1 MKKKFLNQKGMSIA
15 EVLVALVIAT
25 TVMGASY
32 MIYNNFQGTFI
43 RQIGHNNIKQ
53 EARFALHTLQ
63 FDSRMAGYKHPSSA
77 DGEVQKPVTVLNDDG
92 TEVADSTEFGEVV
105 KFCYDTE
112 KIIGWTADDKPIVE
126 IARRLIRY
134 ELKIPHSPYTEKTV
148 LKRKVWETS
157 TCEEADDDMVSDWAP
172 VAQSFSKFAVR
183 IRSKHI
189 DYEINM
195 TSKDEKITEKYSA
208 SSYMRNLNYGG
219 NTYYARDED
228 DLHNQRDAVLAFT
241 GSMKAT
247 CANNVKR
254 DIQLP
259 IFTTDDEIIELHQGE
274 LVGTDDEYRTHEA
287 IIIRAEKPP
296 EVTGIPSIQ
305 HSQMKLRLTRKVIAL
320 DAFPSGLTATSGF
333 IDTDNDGSKDSDE
346 EYDGTLVIEGD
357 LANGD
362 SSYSFNSSGYQD
374 FTVTVEA
381 DLDVD
386 CDSDGT
392 FDDQSV
398 AKKAYIIRI
407 HKYEAP
413 QLSDINMHEWSGK
426 GITQDKGNY
435 ESRGNSK
442 ANGGPFYDVSADG
455 KSFYVQQNL
464 SSPSFYVSNE
474 EYTDVV
480 VKGMICQG
488 SYPDCV
494 NPMTSWMDDDLIGMA
509 FGYTR
514 PATSLKVWPDGRIRA
529 CAGVDYLNLKD
540 NSNFSETS
548 LKNSLKSNERSS
560 FTSDKENFFGP
571 VADKVFD
578 MYLWHWYGH
587 WGTNSS
593 GHAVSHFNNVEFTHE
608 KGCGLSDSGA
618 AYPETGPTIWNRGT
632 SSPVNYYAKGYDHL
646 YANMSETRPSGGE
659 AKRKCYKSGN
669 WSSTNGEYSFGVLS
683 YAPGAYHTQR
693 RRGCWRWG
701 KDTGIKNLIT
711 ATYKSNNLRVNIENK
726 PFRINT
732 DRIRYTAFNLK
743 FDDGVLKDYN
753 LATPA
758 NVSLPTD
765 SDCTDTVT
773 TNCAKP
779 ELKADGFNKFQSG
792 SIAIFTQSQP
802 DVKYSNFQIAR
813 LPRWVPKSTA
823 SNKPMPKANNLYYY
837 MNDTYNTIN
846 KVSGLLSKSYDPN
859 GELLSVA
866 VDATTCET
874 VGGRGT
880 ATSGTLKTQTVD
892 GSSRTVDCRLSGVWR
907 AKTMDWEKPNNLPNI
922 NEVYD
927 MNEKNSYSGARATIA
942 TAEGGEI
949 YVYTDGSFKY
959 KTVPSAFSGNTAGT
973 DSFYYAVQTDDTANS
988 RISDIKKVTIGYNIA
1003 NTTPNGI
1010 TFKSYRDDDD
1020 DDEDIFVSNI
1030 SGLDAATFTTI
1041 PEADLEDD
1049 LSFDEDEK
1057 KDLVIAK
1064 LEVTTGVSGQEPD
1077 PSDFVRFNIG
1087 KLKNDDED
1095 IAVKHSN
1102 RFRIDQIDEDFYL
1115 VLNRDDDNRYSDLP
1129 QNKKF
1134 FKVRIIATDL
1144 RGNQY
1149 SKYTKV
1155 KVNKVDCSETGME
1168 NIIVYKTKA
1177 AMTIS
1182 GFIKATSDKKVFR
1195 RKTVPLTAGD
1205 DEAIIKFNF
1214 PERNIIPQVRITD
1227 DGMLSNRCKEGDDY
1241 PFIDRQQLWS
1251 DS

>member
-1 MKKKFLNQKGMSIA
+1 MNIKFLKQKGMSIA

-32 MIYNNFQGTFI
+32 MIYNNFQGTFV

-63 FDSRMAGYKHPSSA
+63 FDSRMAGYKHPDSPN
-77 DGEVQKPVTVLNDDG
+77 GEVQNPVIVLNDDG
-92 TEVADSTEFGEVV
+92 TEVSDSTEFGEVV

-112 KIIGWTADDKPIVE
+112 HISGYDDDGNPIVE
-126 IARRLIRY
+126 IQRKLIRY
-134 ELKIPHSPYTEKTV
+134 ELQIPFSPFTEKTV
-148 LKRKVWETS
+148 LKKKTWNSS
-157 TCEEADDDMVSDWAP
+157 TCEEDDDDVDADWTP
-172 VAQSFSKFAVR
+172 VAQFFSKFAVR

-208 SSYMRNLNYGG
+208 SSFMRNLNYGG

-228 DLHNQRDAVLAFT
+228 DLHDGRDAVLAFT

-247 CANNVKR
+247 CANGVKR
-254 DIQLP
+254 DIQLAD
-259 IFTTDDEIIELHQGE
+259 FTTDNDIIELHQGE
-274 LVGTDDEYRTHEA
+274 LVGTDNEYRTHER

-296 EVTGIPSIQ
+296 EITGIPKIQ
-305 HSQMKLRLTRKVIAL
+305 HSQMKLRLTKKSGLNHAL
-320 DAFPSGLTATSGF
+320 PTGLTASSGY
-333 IDTDNDGSKDSDE
+333 IDENDNGVRDSTE
-346 EYDGTLVIEGD
+346 LYDGTLIIEGD
-357 LANGD
+357 LANSDG
-362 SSYSFNSSGYQD
+362 SYSFDSDGYQD
-374 FTVTVEA
+374 FSFTVEA

-398 AKKAYIIRI
+398 AKKSYTIRVK
-407 HKYEAP
+407 KYEAP

-426 GITQDKGNY
+426 GITQDRGNY
-435 ESRGNSK
+435 ESRGNST
-442 ANGGPFYDVSADG
+442 ANGGPFYDVTADG

-474 EYTDVV
+474 EYSDVV

-494 NPMTSWMDDDLIGMA
+494 NPMTSWMDDDLVGMA

-514 PATSLKVWPDGRIRA
+514 PATALKVWPDGRIRA
-529 CAGVDYLNLKD
+529 CAGVDYANIKD
-540 NSNFSETS
+540 NSSFSETR

-578 MYLWHWYGH
+578 MYLWHWFGH

-608 KGCGLSDSGA
+608 KGCGFSDSGA

-632 SSPVNYYAKGYDHL
+632 SNPVTYYAKGYDHL
-646 YANMSETRPSGGE
+646 YANMSETRPSGSRD
-659 AKRKCYKSGN
+659 KRNCYKSGS
-669 WSSTNGEYSFGVLS
+669 WSSTNGEYSFGRLS
-683 YAPGAYHTQR
+683 YAPGAYHTSR
-693 RRGCWRWG
+693 ARGCWRWG

-711 ATYKSNNLRVNIENK
+711 ATYRSNNLRVNIENK
-726 PFRINT
+726 PFRVNT
-732 DRIRYTAFNLK
+732 DNIRYTAFNLK
-743 FDDGVLKDYN
+743 FDGGVLKDYN
-753 LATPA
+753 TTTPT
-758 NVSLPTD
+758 NISLP
-765 SDCTDTVT
+765 SNQDCTETTT

-779 ELKADGFNKFQSG
+779 ELKEDNFKKFQGG

-802 DVKYSNFQIAR
+802 DVKYSNFQIAK
-813 LPRWVPKSTA
+813 LPRWVPKSNA
-823 SNKPMPKANNLYYY
+823 ANKPMPKANNLYFY
-837 MNDTYNTIN
+837 MNSTYNAIN

-859 GELLSVA
+859 GEPLSVV
-866 VDATTCET
+866 VDASTCET

-880 ATSGTLKTQTVD
+880 ATSGVLKTQSVD
-892 GSSRTVDCRLSGVWR
+892 GSSVSVDCRLSGTWR
-907 AKTMDWEKPNNLPNI
+907 AKTMEWEKPNNLPNI

-927 MNEKNSYSGARATIA
+927 MNGKSSYSGARAIVD
-942 TAEGGEI
+942 TAQGGEM

-973 DSFYYAVQTDDTANS
+973 DSFYYAVQTDDTTNN
-988 RISDIKKVTIGYNIA
+988 RVSDIKKVTIGYNIA
-1003 NTTPNGI
+1003 NTTPNGV
-1010 TFKSYRDDDD
+1010 TFKSVKRNNDDVFISDD
-1020 DDEDIFVSNI
+1020 ASLN
-1030 SGLDAATFTTI
+1030 AATITTI
-1041 PEADLEDD
+1041 SNEDD
-1049 LSFDEDEK
+1049 LNFDEDSK

-1064 LEVTTGVSGQEPD
+1064 LEVTTTGDNAQEPD
-1077 PSDFVRFNIG
+1077 PSDFVRFNLG
-1087 KLKNDDED
+1087 KLDNNDDD

-1115 VLNRDDDNRYSDLP
+1115 VLNRDDDNRYSNLP
-1129 QNKKF
+1129 QDKKY
-1134 FKVRIIATDL
+1134 FKVRIVATDL

-1149 SKYTKV
+1149 NKDTKV
-1155 KVNKVDCSETGME
+1155 NVNMVDCSETGME
-1168 NIIVYKTKA
+1168 NIVVYKTKA

-1182 GFIKATSDKKVFR
+1182 GFIKATSDTKVFR
-1195 RKTVPLTAGD
+1195 RKTVPLTSGVDYAT
-1205 DEAIIKFNF
+1205 IKFDF
-1214 PERNIIPQVRITD
+1214 PGRNVQPSVKITD
-1227 DGMLSNRCKEGDDY
+1227 DGMLSNKCKDSHN
-1241 PFIDRQQLWS
+1241 FTDRQQLWS
-1251 DS
+1251 NS

>member
-1 MKKKFLNQKGMSIA
+1 MKIKFLKQKGMSIA

-32 MIYNNFQGTFI
+32 MIYNNFQGTFV

-63 FDSRMAGYKHPSSA
+63 FDSRMAGYKHPDSS
-77 DGEVQKPVTVLNDDG
+77 DGEVQNPVIVLNDDG

-112 KIIGWTADDKPIVE
+112 YLDTSTDPATPRIQRK
-126 IARRLIRY
+126 LIRY
-134 ELKIPHSPYTEKTV
+134 ELKIPHSPLTEKTV
-148 LKRKVWETS
+148 LKKKVWNNS
-157 TCEEADDDMVSDWAP
+157 NCEEVDDDVALDWTP
-172 VAQSFSKFAVR
+172 VAQFFSKFAVR

-208 SSYMRNLNYGG
+208 SSFMRNLNYGG

-228 DLHNQRDAVLAFT
+228 DLHNGRLAVLAFT

-247 CANNVKR
+247 CANDIKR
-254 DIQLP
+254 DIQLAQ
-259 IFTTDDEIIELHQGE
+259 FTTDDDIIELHQGE
-274 LVGTDDEYRTHEA
+274 LVGTDNEYRTHER

-296 EVTGIPSIQ
+296 EITGIPKIQ
-305 HSQMKLRLTRKVIAL
+305 HSQMKLRLTKTSGLAHAL
-320 DAFPSGLTATSGF
+320 PPGLTASSGF
-333 IDTDNDGSKDSDE
+333 IDEDNDGVKDDTE
-346 EYDGTLVIEGD
+346 LYDGTLIIEGD
-357 LANGD
+357 LNNAD
-362 SSYSFNSSGYQD
+362 SNYSFDSDGYQE
-374 FTVTVEA
+374 FPFTVEA

-398 AKKAYIIRI
+398 AKKSYTIRVK
-407 HKYEAP
+407 KYEAP

-435 ESRGNSK
+435 ESRGNST
-442 ANGGPFYDVSADG
+442 ANGGPFYDVTADG

-494 NPMTSWMDDDLIGMA
+494 NPMTTWMDDDLIGMA

-514 PATSLKVWPDGRIRA
+514 PATALKVWPDGRIRA
-529 CAGVDYLNLKD
+529 CAGVDYLNIKD
-540 NSNFSETS
+540 DTNFSETR
-548 LKNSLKSNERSS
+548 LKNSLRSNERSS

-578 MYLWHWYGH
+578 MYLWHWFGH

-608 KGCGLSDSGA
+608 KGCGFSDSGA
-618 AYPETGPTIWNRGT
+618 AYPETGPTIWSRGT
-632 SSPVNYYAKGYDHL
+632 SSPVTYYAKGYDHL
-646 YANMSETRPSGGE
+646 YANMSETRPSGSRN
-659 AKRKCYKSGN
+659 KRNCYKSGS
-669 WSSTNGEYSFGVLS
+669 WSNTNGEYSFGTLS
-683 YAPGAYHTQR
+683 YAPGAYHTSR
-693 RRGCWRWG
+693 ARGCFRKG
-701 KDTGIKNLIT
+701 ADTGIKNLIT
-711 ATYKSNNLRVNIENK
+711 ALYRSNNLRVNIENK
-726 PFRINT
+726 PFRVNT
-732 DRIRYTAFNLK
+732 DNIRYTAFNLK

-753 LATPA
+753 KVNPS
-758 NVSLPTD
+758 NISLPTTQ
-765 SDCTDTVT
+765 DCTETTT

-779 ELKADGFNKFQSG
+779 ELKEDNFKKFQGG

-802 DVKYSNFQIAR
+802 DVKYSNFQIAK
-813 LPRWVPKSTA
+813 LPRWIPKSNA
-823 SNKPMPKANNLYYY
+823 SNKPMPKANNLYFY
-837 MNDTYNTIN
+837 MNSTYNAIN

-859 GELLSVA
+859 GEPLNVV
-866 VDATTCET
+866 VDAATCET

-880 ATSGTLKTQTVD
+880 ATSGALKTQSVD
-892 GSSRTVDCRLSGVWR
+892 GSSVSVDCRLSGAWR
-907 AKTMDWEKPNNLPNI
+907 AQTMEWEKPNNLPNI

-927 MNEKNSYSGARATIA
+927 MNGKSSYSGARATVD
-942 TAEGGEI
+942 TAQGGEM

-959 KTVPSAFSGNTAGT
+959 KTVPSAFSGDTAGT
-973 DSFYYAVQTDDTANS
+973 DSFYYAVQTDDITNA

-1003 NTTPNGI
+1003 NTTPNGL
-1010 TFKSYRDDDD
+1010 TFKS
-1020 DDEDIFVSNI
+1020 EDGSSVLSEDN
-1030 SGLDAATFTTI
+1030 
-1041 PEADLEDD
+1041 DLNFNED
-1049 LSFDEDEK
+1049 SQKNF
-1057 KDLVIAK
+1057 VIAK
-1064 LEVTTGVSGQEPD
+1064 LEVTTTGDNAQEPD

-1087 KLKNDDED
+1087 KLESDDPD

-1102 RFRIDQIDEDFYL
+1102 RFRIDQIDKDFYL
-1115 VLNRDDDNRYSDLP
+1115 ILNRDDDNRWSDLP
-1129 QNKKF
+1129 QDKKF

-1149 SKYTKV
+1149 NKDAKV
-1155 KVNKVDCSETGME
+1155 KVNRVDCSETGME
-1168 NIIVYKTKA
+1168 NIVVYKTKA

-1182 GFIKATSDKKVFR
+1182 GFIKATSDTKVFR
-1195 RKTVPLTAGD
+1195 RKTVPLTSGD

-1227 DGMLSNRCKEGDDY
+1227 DGMLSNRCKEGDNY

-1251 DS
+1251 NS